1 MTELQESSNFG
12 LTSSDVLA
20 SMSGID
26 FLRKMF
32 SGELPHATM
41 MQQVGFTRGS
51 ADPGFV
57 VFQAMPGPQH
67 YNPIGSVHGGFTAT
81 LLDSAMGCAV
91 QSMLPAGSAYTT
103 LEFKVTLIKAITTET
118 GEVRAE
124 GRALNVGRRIGT
136 AEGRLLDGKGRLLAH
151 ATTTCLVFE
160 VPKTTLRATTST

>member
-1 MTELQESSNFG
+1 
-12 LTSSDVLA
+12 
-20 SMSGID
+20 MSGID

-32 SGELPHATM
+32 AGELPHATM

-51 ADPGFV
+51 AEPGLV

-91 QSMLPAGSAYTT
+91 QSMLPAGTIYTT
-103 LEFKVTLIKAITTET
+103 LEFKISLVRAITKET

-124 GRALNVGRRIGT
+124 GRALNVGRRVGT
-136 AEGRLLDGKGRLLAH
+136 AEGRLLDSQGRLLAH
-151 ATTTCLVFE
+151 GTTTCLVMDAL
-160 VPKTTLRATTST
+160 KG

>member
-1 MTELQESSNFG
+1 MTELQESTNFG
-12 LTSSDVLA
+12 LTPPEILA

-32 SGELPHATM
+32 AGELPHATM

-51 ADPGFV
+51 AEPGFV

-91 QSMLPAGSAYTT
+91 QSMLPLGSGYTT
-103 LEFKVTLIKAITTET
+103 LEFKVSLIKAITADT

-124 GRALNVGRRIGT
+124 GRALNVGRRVGT
-136 AEGRLLDGKGRLLAH
+136 AEGRLLDSKGRLLAH

-160 VPKTTLRATTST
+160 FPRPA

>member
-1 MTELQESSNFG
+1 MIDKISPPVSYG
-12 LTSSDVLA
+12 LTPAAELA
-20 SMSGID
+20 SMSGIE

-32 SGELPHATM
+32 AGELPHATM

-51 ADPGFV
+51 AEPGLV

-91 QSMLPAGSAYTT
+91 QSMLPAGIIYTT
-103 LEFKVTLIKAITTET
+103 LEFKISLVRAITSDT

-124 GRALNVGRRIGT
+124 GRALNVGRRVGT
-136 AEGRLLDGKGRLLAH
+136 AEGRLLDSTGRLLAH
-151 ATTTCLVFE
+151 GTSTCLVMDA
-160 VPKTTLRATTST
+160 PKSV